1 MYRTTPTGVLYFG
14 IGNKDEI
21 EKFLRP
27 NYKVEMK
34 KKLFNCLLVTAMLLF
49 AANTSAQKMGDATE
63 RSAKLTEWMRI
74 NLSLTDEQL
83 PIVRDINLKYSK
95 KMDAL
100 QTNLLPKSEKIRE
113 ITDNDKAKDEEL
125 KSVLTSS
132 QFQAYLSKKQEIKKK
147 FKENLKQRRQAG

>member
-1 MYRTTPTGVLYFG
+1 
-14 IGNKDEI
+14 
-21 EKFLRP
+21 
-27 NYKVEMK
+27 MK
-34 KKLFNCLLVTAMLLF
+34 KKLLNCFLVTVMLLF
-49 AANTSAQKMGDATE
+49 NANVSVQKMGDATE
-63 RSAKLTEWMRI
+63 RFVKLTEWMRI

-83 PIVRDINLKYSK
+83 PTVREINLKYAK

>member
-1 MYRTTPTGVLYFG
+1 
-14 IGNKDEI
+14 
-21 EKFLRP
+21 
-27 NYKVEMK
+27 
-34 KKLFNCLLVTAMLLF
+34 LLQTR
-49 AANTSAQKMGDATE
+49 QRKKMGDATE

-132 QFQAYLSKKQEIKKK
+132 QFQTYLSKKQEIKKK

>member
-1 MYRTTPTGVLYFG
+1 
-14 IGNKDEI
+14 
-21 EKFLRP
+21 
-27 NYKVEMK
+27 MK
-34 KKLFNCLLVTAMLLF
+34 KKLLTCFLVTATLLF
-49 AANTSAQKMGDATE
+49 TANVAAQKMGDATE

-83 PIVRDINLKYSK
+83 PTVREINLKYAK

-125 KSVLTSS
+125 KNVLTSS
-132 QFQAYLSKKQEIKKK
+132 QFQTYLSKKQEIKKK
-147 FKENLKQRRQAG
+147 FKENLKQRRQAGNNSTIILSTLLFLSFQQDYLNN

>member
-1 MYRTTPTGVLYFG
+1 VH
-14 IGNKDEI
+14 
-21 EKFLRP
+21 
-27 NYKVEMK
+27 
-34 KKLFNCLLVTAMLLF
+34 
-49 AANTSAQKMGDATE
+49 
-63 RSAKLTEWMRI
+63 
-74 NLSLTDEQL
+74 
-83 PIVRDINLKYSK
+83 DINLKYAK

>member
-1 MYRTTPTGVLYFG
+1 
-14 IGNKDEI
+14 
-21 EKFLRP
+21 
-27 NYKVEMK
+27 
-34 KKLFNCLLVTAMLLF
+34 MLLF

-74 NLSLTDEQL
+74 NLSSTGEQL
-83 PIVRDINLKYSK
+83 PIVHDINLKYAK